1 MNYFDLESSSNTPQ
15 WPQISAGIH
24 DDCAR
29 RYRDRKSA
37 LKKHFE
43 LVGGYEDVE
52 EARNHPHESISSGN
66 WNSLIDNLFLDPK
79 YVARCNQNS
88 SNRAKQPYANTSGSK
103 SFAQRRYEEVQ
114 QGGNVSLI
122 DGWRRMHTSHG
133 TWVNERAQ
141 NDWNTIQEELTRMQ
155 QAGGEVDEEE
165 VLKRALGER
174 RGWSRGVGR
183 KVRNTPT
190 NVSALSESQFNELK
204 EQIRQL
210 NENVTQMQ
218 HDRNQSDNQNDD
230 DDE

>member
-1 MNYFDLESSSNTPQ
+1 MRVFWSNTPQ

-29 RYRDRKSA
+29 RFRDRKST
-37 LKKHFE
+37 LKRHFE
-43 LVGGYEDVE
+43 SVGGYEELE
-52 EARNHPHESISSGN
+52 EARNNPHESISSGN
-66 WNSLIDNLFLDPK
+66 WNSLIDILYLDTA
-79 YVARCNQNS
+79 YIARCNQNS

-114 QGGNVSLI
+114 QGGTVSLI

-133 TWVNERAQ
+133 TWVNDRAQ
-141 NDWNTIQEELTRMQ
+141 NNWNTIQEELSRMQ
-155 QAGGEVDEEE
+155 QEGGDVDEEE

-183 KVRNTPT
+183 KVRNMTT

-204 EQIRQL
+204 EQIREL
-210 NENVTQMQ
+210 NEIVKQMQ
-218 HDRNQSDNQNDD
+218 QDRNQSGNQNDD
-230 DDE
+230 DQDE